1 MTARGGRRTVL
12 AIVFALGAVFYF
24 WTATSSG
31 DRIAFRTTQTD
42 YYNLLTDGF
51 AAGHL
56 SVIEQPA
63 PALVH
68 LRDPYDPAEQG
79 NLPPA
84 DVPHDLSLYHGHF
97 YLSWGPTPV
106 LTLIWPWR
114 LLHLGQLPQ
123 NAAALLFGLGG
134 LAMTLFTLELLVARL
149 APSTRLG
156 GFGVAALVL
165 ALSSVT
171 PYLLRR
177 PLVYEVALAAAYCF
191 FSAALAV
198 LARELLS
205 GRPRAH
211 WVALGT
217 SLLGLAIGARVELL
231 VVLLPLA
238 VVAWWVLRKG
248 PANRGPLLA
257 AFALPLAIT
266 VALLAVYN
274 AARFGSPFQNGALY
288 QLEGYNPQ
296 KTPFFRIGYL
306 WPSLYY
312 YLIAPLRLTLAF
324 PFFSLSPRSAYPFGV
339 PSTYAP
345 EVATGLVFTAPIAL
359 GALACLRRNR
369 RGDDRRLAA
378 VVAVLGGSATLLL
391 LAICISVPG
400 ATERYEV
407 DFTSL
412 ALLGGLLYWLVWRPR
427 RWLGRMGRTAV
438 GALALLA
445 ALAGV
450 AISVTGPDD
459 ELRTGN
465 PATYRALE
473 NTASLLPLAI
483 DKVLGS
489 AKIVR
494 VLDPSAAYP
503 DTLGNYGTTGIPT
516 TTYYLEALQPTE
528 VDLVAP
534 RAERVLL
541 GFVVHRTSAS
551 VSSGAVKITVNAGT
565 QPTIYRFRRHV
576 SDVINLAEGLNR
588 VFLSAASQRPLIT
601 GGQPVVVR
609 IDHLGVSAA
618 PGA

>member
-1 MTARGGRRTVL
+1 MTTRGTRRAVL
-12 AIVFALGAVFYF
+12 GALFALFATLYF

-31 DRIAFRTTQTD
+31 NPIAFGANQSD

-56 SVIEQPA
+56 SLIEQPS
-63 PALVH
+63 PALLH

-84 DVPHDLSLYHGHF
+84 DVPHDLSLYRGHF

-106 LTLIWPWR
+106 LMLIWPWR
-114 LLHLGQLPQ
+114 LLHVGQLPQ
-123 NAAALLFGLGG
+123 NAAALIFSVAG
-134 LAMTLFTLELLVARL
+134 LAMTFLLLELLVARL
-149 APSTRLG
+149 LAEVRLLR
-156 GFGVAALVL
+156 FSIAAIALG
-165 ALSSVT
+165 LSSVV

-177 PLVYEVALAAAYCF
+177 PLVYEIALAAAYCF
-191 FSAALAV
+191 ISAAAAV
-198 LARELLS
+198 FAREFLRE
-205 GRPRAH
+205 RPRP
-211 WVALGT
+211 WWIALGAT
-217 SLLGLAIGARVELL
+217 FLGLAIGARVEL
-231 VVLLPLA
+231 VVLALPLT
-238 VVAWWVLRKG
+238 VLVYCRWKKIGTGRVALF
-248 PANRGPLLA
+248 A
-257 AFALPLAIT
+257 AFASPLIVA
-266 VALLAVYN
+266 VALLGAYN
-274 AARFGSPFQNGALY
+274 AARFGSPFQSGALY

-296 KTPFFRIGYL
+296 KTPFFRFGYL

-312 YLIAPLRLTLAF
+312 YLIAPLRLTHAF
-324 PFFSLSPRSAYPFGV
+324 PFFALSARSAYPFGV
-339 PSTYAP
+339 PPTYAP
-345 EVATGLVFTAPIAL
+345 EVASGLVFSAPLAL
-359 GALACLRRNR
+359 ALAGAPQLLRSKSDGALR
-369 RGDDRRLAA
+369 A
-378 VVAVLGGSATLLL
+378 VVAVLGSSAVLLV
-391 LAICISVPG
+391 LAICVAVPG
-400 ATERYEV
+400 ATERYGV
-407 DFTSL
+407 DFTTL
-412 ALLGGLLYWLVWRPR
+412 ALLGGLLCWFRWQPR
-427 RWLGRMGRTAV
+427 RRRGR
-438 GALALLA
+438 A
-445 ALAGV
+445 ALAGLAV
-450 AISVTGPDD
+450 SLTGPDD

-465 PATYRALE
+465 SATYRALQDA
-473 NTASLLPLAI
+473 TSLVPLVAV
-483 DKVLGS
+483 KLLGDPE
-489 AKIVR
+489 IVR
-494 VLDPSAAYP
+494 VIDPSAAYP
-503 DTLGNYGTTGIPT
+503 ETLGNYGTTGIAT